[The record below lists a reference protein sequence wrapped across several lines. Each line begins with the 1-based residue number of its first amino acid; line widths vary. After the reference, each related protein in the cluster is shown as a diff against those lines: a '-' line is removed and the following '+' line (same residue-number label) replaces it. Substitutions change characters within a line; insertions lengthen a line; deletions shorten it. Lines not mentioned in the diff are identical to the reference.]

1 MPRFVFR
8 ASLGPIFLGAL
19 AALAAAQP
27 PAAPAAAPAPDWLT
41 WGGDLRVRNEY
52 FNGALA
58 LNQTAANHEQDLFRV
73 RLRLWS
79 TATIA
84 PDWSLNV
91 RLSGEPRFWER
102 PAFAKQHPGTGTEW
116 RYAILDNLNLK
127 WTHAFDLPL
136 TITAGR
142 QDIQI
147 GETLNWWLTGDGTPG
162 DGSWAFFL
170 DGIRATF
177 DAADLKT
184 KFDVI
189 GVSQRAKPDAWLPIA
204 GSPSTYTLVEQNERG
219 LVLYAANQSV
229 PKAQIDGYFIW
240 KQDDAVAATSDNGD
254 IYTLGAK
261 IAGSPAPNWKYSFE
275 GAWQW
280 GWKQDA
286 SVRVPVNLGT
296 LHRDIRAWAWNAR
309 VTYLFKDALDNQFTI
324 LGEYLSGDDPRTQGT
339 DEMFDILWGR
349 WPRFSEL
356 YIYSF
361 PMETSG
367 KIAQLNNLLR
377 LGASW
382 SFAPVKG
389 TTVNLACNLWFAP
402 ESVPTRALNAAL
414 FSQSGHFRGQFFQ
427 AWVKHKFSK
436 SLSGHLWLE
445 LVQQGDF
452 YARRDLLSF
461 LRAELQVTF

>member
-1 MPRFVFR
+1 MPRFCLRRLLTLSAF
-8 ASLGPIFLGAL
+8 G
-19 AALAAAQP
+19 AALLSASAQTPAPGAAA
-27 PAAPAAAPAPDWLT
+27 LT
-41 WGGDLRVRNEY
+41 GGGDLRVRNEY
-52 FNGALA
+52 FASALSLSDA
-58 LNQTAANHEQDLFRV
+58 AANHEQDLFRV

-79 TATIA
+79 TAVVA
-84 PDWSLNV
+84 PDLSVNLRV
-91 RLSGEPRFWER
+91 SGEPRIWQR

-116 RYAILDNLNLK
+116 RYGIIDNLYLK

-170 DGIRATF
+170 DSLRATF
-177 DAADLKT
+177 DAAAIKT

-189 GVSQRAKPDAWLPIA
+189 GIEQRAKPDAWLPIV
-204 GSPSTYTLVEQNERG
+204 GSPGTYTLAEQNERG
-219 LVLYAANQSV
+219 LILTFANQSL
-229 PKAQIDGYFIW
+229 PKTQLDGFLIW
-240 KQDDAVAATSDNGD
+240 KHDDAVAATSDNGD

-261 IAGSPAPNWKYSFE
+261 VAGAPDPNWKYSVE

-296 LHRDIRAWAWNAR
+296 LHRDIRAYGWNAR
-309 VTYLFKDALDNQFTI
+309 LTYLFRDALDNQFTI
-324 LGEYLSGDDPRTQGT
+324 VGEYLSGDDPATRGT

-356 YIYSF
+356 YIYSY

-377 LGASW
+377 LGAGW

-389 TTVNLACNLWFAP
+389 TTVNLAYNLWFAP
-402 ESVPTRALNAAL
+402 ESVPTRSVNPAL
-414 FSQSGHFRGQFFQ
+414 FSQSGHFRGHFVQ

-445 LVQQGDF
+445 LTKQGDF
-452 YARRDLLSF
+452 YARRDLMSF
-461 LRAELQVTF
+461 LRAEVQWTF